1 MGADG
6 AAAPIIR
13 ESGRFLSPRWPSFNR
28 GVVFLILF
36 VFSFRPLSARDI
48 QALPALARLAR
59 SMSAR
64 GALLMLKLGL
74 RRTERIE
81 RTDARVRT
89 VVCHQAHRARAG
101 CSPMRALVVAVDRR
115 DLFRHFFF
123 VIFRALPC

>member
-1 MGADG
+1 M
-6 AAAPIIR
+6 
-13 ESGRFLSPRWPSFNR
+13 
-28 GVVFLILF
+28 ILF

-89 VVCHQAHRARAG
+89 VVCHQAHRAR
-101 CSPMRALVVAVDRR
+101 RAAARCAHWSSLRLAVDRR